1 MLIDHPNGNYSFIK
15 GIGPFSSGCKAQPG
29 YEIVH
34 ATFHPLPTLQ
44 QGFALIANHL
54 QNLGRQIGAVCGIEL
69 RIPQPLTPEGFNAFN
84 APYIQQ
90 LADWNILVDGANPVA
105 RTNVALAVHTVTEP
119 SLYGFSYT
127 VPAQHQDATFVLSG
141 SAETRRPL
149 DGQGYEIVGHGDV
162 STEGLGQKATYVLQN
177 LEDRLHEMAVTW
189 ADVTTIQLYTIH
201 NVHPLLKSTLLF
213 PLGSGS
219 QHGLQW
225 HYSRP
230 PVTELEYEMDAR
242 GVRQECVVTGG

>member
-1 MLIDHPNGNYSFIK
+1 MLIDHPNGNYTFIK

-34 ATFHPLPTLQ
+34 ATFHPLPALQ
-44 QGFALIANHL
+44 QGFELMTRHL
-54 QNLGRQIGAVCGIEL
+54 QHLGRPIQAVCGMEL
-69 RIPQPLTPEGFNAFN
+69 RISQPLSPQAFNAFN
-84 APYIQQ
+84 APYVQQ
-90 LADWNILVDGANPVA
+90 LADWNIMVDGVNPVA
-105 RTNVALAVHTVTEP
+105 RTNVAIAVHPVAEP

-127 VPAQHQDATFVLSG
+127 VPAQHRETTFVLSG
-141 SAETRRPL
+141 SAETRRPQ
-149 DGQGYEIVGHGDV
+149 DGEGYEIVSHGDV
-162 STEGLGQKATYVLQN
+162 SAEGLAQKASYVLQN
-177 LEDRLHEMAVTW
+177 LEDRLHEMEVTW
-189 ADVTTIQLYTIH
+189 ADVTTVQLYTVH
-201 NVHPLLKSTLLF
+201 NIHPLLESTLLA

-242 GVRQECVVTGG
+242 GVRQECVLAG

>member
-1 MLIDHPNGNYSFIK
+1 MLIDHPNGNYTFIK

-34 ATFHPLPTLQ
+34 AIFHPLPALQ
-44 QGFALIANHL
+44 QGFELIANHL
-54 QNLGRQIGAVCGIEL
+54 QHLGRPIQAVCGMEL
-69 RIPQPLTPEGFNAFN
+69 RIPQPLSPQAFNAFN

-90 LADWNILVDGANPVA
+90 LADWNIMVDDVNPVA
-105 RTNVALAVHTVTEP
+105 RTNVALAVHPVAEP

-127 VPAQHQDATFVLSG
+127 VPAQHQDTTFILSG
-141 SAETRRPL
+141 SAETRRPP
-149 DGQGYEIVGHGDV
+149 DGEGYEIVSHGDV
-162 STEGLGQKATYVLQN
+162 AADGLGHKATHVLQN

-189 ADVTTIQLYTIH
+189 ADTTTVQLYTVH
-201 NVHPLLKSTLLF
+201 NIHPLLESRLLP

-242 GVRQECVVTGG
+242 GVQQECVLAG